1 MHMYAWV
8 HMRMLS
14 IGTFLHCKNF
24 QKKKAVNTELSY
36 LRGAMQ
42 DRLEHKCS
50 LAKFHNLWNMTN
62 KFFFLL
68 SLRIEAT

>member
-50 LAKFHNLWNMTN
+50 LAKFHNL
-62 KFFFLL
+62 
-68 SLRIEAT
+68 